1 METKLQNNSINH
13 DDEEAAILQSAGG
26 TVREQTSYE
35 TQVLKE
41 AIQSNA
47 PKLTGVGFPD
57 LNSIVPTRT
66 NNHGAKRVKMSPLE
80 QRLNEQEVTHVLTML
95 RNVKHNL
102 DAIESSTKSESKEAQ
117 VLRMKYHILLTY
129 LATNTSVKSHEL
141 GISMSRD
148 KQMEERRKHD
158 LLRPRHA
165 SQTPGVES
173 SAQTTRLKSKI
184 TSKQACSRL
193 EQIKMGEDN
202 LSNNTSFGKQAI
214 EARKATL
221 DRAASKKLTMMRSKK
236 EMAGDEWIDPKV
248 LYEKRM
254 ARLERRKRRRGDKDS
269 FSQEENNARST
280 TTENET
286 EIKHFL
292 TPSQSSSSPKK
303 SQVVHCGICDQ
314 DISVPLRCT
323 VDVDSFLSRHMQSCS
338 GRRKPPLRTRTSSK
352 RFVNDDEI
360 GDIESSDD
368 ELSKSVSVIEKEEF
382 SDGISL
388 RRSLDDFNE
397 HDYEDR
403 VDDWLENGITNMKNM
418 SEKLDSDEAP
428 GSVVLDGEYEIP
440 AWIND
445 RLFGYQR
452 TGLRW
457 LWELHQQECGGILGD
472 EMGLGKT
479 IQMCSFLGSMASSRK
494 LKSVL
499 IIAPATLLSHWLAEL
514 SIWAPGLRRVLLHNS
529 GENNRNPSRT
539 LFKRLDTW
547 LNRARAERINE
558 PIDEK
563 DLNEQD
569 PNLFIGTGYVVLTTY
584 ENIRRHADIWIA
596 HQWSYVVVDEGQK
609 IRNPDADV
617 TIACKRLRTS
627 NRILLSG
634 TPIQNDLRELWSLFD
649 FVFPG
654 RLGTLPVFLAEF
666 ADPIKRGGYSNA
678 SPMQVQLAYRCAL
691 VLRDLINPY
700 LLRRQKKDIEEI
712 TRMPGKTENVLFC
725 KLSVRQRRMYEAYLQ
740 SDEVQSIIRG
750 SKQCFGPIIM
760 LRKICNHPDLICGSN
775 QAAYESFLRN
785 GFVNEEDIGDTSSD
799 DDSSVI
805 EIEQDNLIERSGK
818 LEILAK
824 ILPLWKKQ
832 GHRVLIF
839 SQWKKMLNII
849 QHFMNMQ
856 GYKYE
861 RLDGNTNVGS
871 RQNLVDKFN
880 NDDSIFAMLLTTK
893 TGGVGLNLTGA
904 NRIIL
909 YDPDW
914 NPQSDAQARER
925 AFRFGQTRAVTVYRL
940 ITAGTI
946 EEKIYQRQIFK
957 TAITNQV
964 LQDPRQRR
972 MFSQNDLRDLFTLKR
987 DVSSMVKGGDGVT
1000 ETGEIAKGRGV
1011 IDIDDM
1017 DEVEVDDNKETI
1029 EEVLKSKGL
1038 AGIFDHD
1045 VIDKPFAKSSLTAN
1059 EMESEAKQR
1068 ARKAAAA
1075 LAESL
1080 TSSDPDNFTP
1090 TWTGTTGAEPKRFGG
1105 VTKGNVAIGRFGSGV
1120 RNNGFTHDDAE
1131 NKFSLGQKPT
1141 LTSSSLL
1148 DQIQKRRN
1156 DIATGGESATNTAK
1170 EDDVA
1175 INLMKRI
1182 KSFLKLYYDKCGRGP
1197 TTSEILDE
1205 FNDVNNSDAALFKSM
1220 LKHLAGVDG
1229 GRWQLKSKRI

>member
-1 METKLQNNSINH
+1 MEETRKNKRIN
-13 DDEEAAILQSAGG
+13 DEDEEAAILQSAGG
-26 TVREQTSYE
+26 AVQEQHSYE
-35 TQVLKE
+35 SQVLKE

-47 PKLTGVGFPD
+47 PTLSGVGFPD
-57 LNSIVPTRT
+57 LNSIVSTRIH
-66 NNHGAKRVKMSPLE
+66 NNSKRVKMSPQQ
-80 QRLNEQEVTHVLTML
+80 QRLNDQEVTHVLTTL
-95 RNVKHNL
+95 RNVKADL
-102 DAIESSTKSESKEAQ
+102 DAMESSTNNESKEAQ
-117 VLRMKYHILLTY
+117 ILRMKYHILLTY
-129 LATNTSVKSHEL
+129 LATNTSVKCHEL
-141 GISMSRD
+141 GISLSRD
-148 KQMEERRKHD
+148 KQIEDRRSNNLLRRKI
-158 LLRPRHA
+158 A
-165 SQTPGVES
+165 SKPPEDGS
-173 SAQTTRLKSKI
+173 SAETSRLKSKSS
-184 TSKQACSRL
+184 SKEASYRL
-193 EQIKMGEDN
+193 ERIKAGEDN
-202 LSNNTSFGKQAI
+202 LSNNISFGKQAV

-221 DRAASKKLTMMRSKK
+221 DRVRERATTKKLTMMGSKK
-236 EMAGDEWIDPKV
+236 DMAGDAWIDPKV

-254 ARLERRKRRRGDKDS
+254 ARLERRKRRRGEKGFDK
-269 FSQEENNARST
+269 QEASTSRST
-280 TTENET
+280 PVDNHVSKTA
-286 EIKHFL
+286 
-292 TPSQSSSSPKK
+292 PSPCLKK
-303 SQVVHCGICDQ
+303 SQVVHCGICEQ
-314 DISVPLRCT
+314 DISVPHRHAS
-323 VDVDSFLSRHMQSCS
+323 DVDSFLSRHMQSCS
-338 GRRKPPLRTRTSSK
+338 GRRKPPLRSGTISK

-368 ELSKSVSVIEKEEF
+368 ELSESVSIDRKQEF
-382 SDGISL
+382 SDKKFIQKHI
-388 RRSLDDFNE
+388 DDFDE

-403 VDDWLENGITNMKNM
+403 VDDWLENGISNMKNM
-418 SEKLDSDEAP
+418 SEKLDSDETP
-428 GSVVLDGEYEIP
+428 GAVVIDGEYEIP

-479 IQMCSFLGSMASSRK
+479 IQICSFLGSMASSRK

-499 IIAPATLLSHWLAEL
+499 IIAPATLLSHWLTEL
-514 SIWAPGLRRVLLHNS
+514 SIWAPGLRRILLHSS
-529 GENNRNPSRT
+529 GEYNRTPSRSI
-539 LFKRLDTW
+539 FKRLDTW
-547 LNRARAERINE
+547 LNHARADRLNE

-563 DLNEQD
+563 DFNEHD

-584 ENIRRHADIWIA
+584 DNIRRHAETWVA
-596 HQWSYVVVDEGQK
+596 HQWSYVIVDEGQK

-725 KLSVRQRRMYEAYLQ
+725 KLSGRQRRMYEAYLQ
-740 SDEVQSIIRG
+740 SDEVRNIIRG
-750 SKQCFGPIIM
+750 SKQCFGPIIT
-760 LRKICNHPDLICGSN
+760 LRKICNHPDLICGSD
-775 QAAYESFLRN
+775 QSAYESFLRN
-785 GFVNEEDIGDTSSD
+785 GFVNEEDIGDTSSE

-805 EIEQDNLIERSGK
+805 EIDQENLIERSGK

-849 QHFMNMQ
+849 QHFMNIQ
-856 GYKYE
+856 GYKYK

-925 AFRFGQTRAVTVYRL
+925 AFRFGQTKAVTVYRL

-972 MFSQNDLRDLFTLKR
+972 MFSQNDLRDLFTLKN

-1011 IDIDDM
+1011 IDVDDM

-1045 VIDKPFAKSSLTAN
+1045 TIDNPFAKSSLTEK
-1059 EMESEAKQR
+1059 EMELQAKQR

-1080 TSSDPDNFTP
+1080 TSSGQNNFTP
-1090 TWTGTTGAEPKRFGG
+1090 TWTGATGAEPKRFGG
-1105 VTKGNVAIGRFGSGV
+1105 ITKGNIPVGRFGSGV
-1120 RNNGFTHDDAE
+1120 ANIVSTHDVGE
-1131 NKFSLGQKPT
+1131 KTLGLGQKPA

-1156 DIATGGESATNTAK
+1156 DIATGGESTTNTSK
-1170 EDDVA
+1170 EDDFA
-1175 INLMKRI
+1175 IKLMKRI
-1182 KSFLKLYYDKCGRGP
+1182 KSFLKLYFDKCGRGP
-1197 TTSEILDE
+1197 TTSEILEE
-1205 FNDVNNSDAALFKSM
+1205 FKSVNSSDAALFKSM
-1220 LKHLAGVDG
+1220 LKHLAAVNG
-1229 GRWQLKSKRI
+1229 GRWQLKSKSV